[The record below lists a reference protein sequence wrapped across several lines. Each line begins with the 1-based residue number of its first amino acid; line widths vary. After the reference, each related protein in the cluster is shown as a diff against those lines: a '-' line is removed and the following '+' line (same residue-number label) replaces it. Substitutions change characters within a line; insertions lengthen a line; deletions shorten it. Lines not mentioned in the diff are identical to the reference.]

1 MGQVITLENLKVI
14 NYMKKQIQLSAT
26 AEGALRK
33 LGKGIKTARIK
44 KGITATS
51 MAELM
56 GTTRVTLGSIE
67 DGLPSVSMGHYIKA
81 LSVLGLD
88 LRLTGLLI
96 DEAQKA

>member
-1 MGQVITLENLKVI
+1 MRYVITLEKLESYKL
-14 NYMKKQIQLSAT
+14 YEKQIQLSAA

-56 GTTRVTLGSIE
+56 DITRVTLGSIE

-88 LRLTGLLI
+88 LRLTGLLL

>member
-1 MGQVITLENLKVI
+1 
-14 NYMKKQIQLSAT
+14 
-26 AEGALRK
+26 
-33 LGKGIKTARIK
+33 
-44 KGITATS
+44 

-56 GTTRVTLGSIE
+56 DTTRVTLGSIE

>member
-1 MGQVITLENLKVI
+1 
-14 NYMKKQIQLSAT
+14 MKKQIQLSAA

-56 GTTRVTLGSIE
+56 DTTRV
-67 DGLPSVSMGHYIKA
+67 DRKSV
-81 LSVLGLD
+81 V
-88 LRLTGLLI
+88 
-96 DEAQKA
+96 

>member
-1 MGQVITLENLKVI
+1 
-14 NYMKKQIQLSAT
+14 MKKQIILPASAE
-26 AEGALRK
+26 AALRN
-33 LGKGIKTARIK
+33 LGKNIKTARIK

-56 GTTRVTLGSIE
+56 DTTRVTLGSIE

-88 LRLTGLLI
+88 AKITNFLI
-96 DEAQKA
+96 DETARLG

>member
-1 MGQVITLENLKVI
+1 MRCVITLEKLESYKLYEKTNSVI
-14 NYMKKQIQLSAT
+14 CSRR
-26 AEGALRK
+26 GALRK

-56 GTTRVTLGSIE
+56 DTTRVTLGSIE

>member
-1 MGQVITLENLKVI
+1 
-14 NYMKKQIQLSAT
+14 MKKQIQLSAA

-56 GTTRVTLGSIE
+56 DTTRVTLGSIE
-67 DGLPSVSMGHYIKA
+67 DGLPSVSMDITSKPYQYW
-81 LSVLGLD
+81 D
-88 LRLTGLLI
+88 LI
-96 DEAQKA
+96 FVWQVFC

>member
-1 MGQVITLENLKVI
+1 
-14 NYMKKQIQLSAT
+14 MKKQIHLSAT

-56 GTTRVTLGSIE
+56 DTTRVTLGSIE

-88 LRLTGLLI
+88 LRLTGLLL
-96 DEAQKA
+96 EETQKA